1 MKVANLPSAI
11 ATLQANGSDSY
22 RRRERP
28 GVCSANGTRCP
39 YHSVVARGPTASL
52 AGYPC
57 NQYSRQIGGE
67 MYAITDEER
76 VAGRLDDDK
85 VASIVQDI
93 STQGYAVVADLV
105 SEKSRRLLMTSVL
118 EDAQAIRAKSDLTPH
133 EKHTGIG
140 HLQLGLR
147 RRRPTCVQICSPIR

>member
-1 MKVANLPSAI
+1 
-11 ATLQANGSDSY
+11 
-22 RRRERP
+22 
-28 GVCSANGTRCP
+28 
-39 YHSVVARGPTASL
+39 
-52 AGYPC
+52 
-57 NQYSRQIGGE
+57 

-147 RRRPTCVQICSPIR
+147 RRAPYVCADLLANPLIEHTVSAVLGKNAWLGFYNGNVNMPDSTSQPIHFDRPFTWKT